1 MAVCISA
8 RTRAAALLAAS
19 AVSLSACAGSM
30 TQWMVNLRTSQGDS
44 ALAQSS
50 LSEAQKEYELAL
62 KLDPKDVQARTGLA
76 KVLLLQARQDFATSR
91 LDLAGDAI
99 NLALKY
105 APDDV
110 PTQALAAQIGQAKIR
125 REIVLANYPLYASV
139 GASLN
144 DSMKSLTAT
153 QRDVAK
159 QLKAFDNDFDTAH
172 LTRAIVEAYDL
183 EDGAHRLTSRIV
195 GYRDLVSSGAPK
207 SGAPSQSEVPNLLPV
222 P

>member
-1 MAVCISA
+1 MGLRNRNRIFAAFAAV
-8 RTRAAALLAAS
+8 TLASTLAG
-19 AVSLSACAGSM
+19 CAGSI
-30 TQWMVNLRTSQGDS
+30 TQWLVNLRTSQGDS

-50 LSEAQKEYELAL
+50 LLEAEKEYGLAL
-62 KLDPKDVQARTGLA
+62 KLDPHDTQARSGLA
-76 KVLLLQARQDFATSR
+76 RVLLLQARQNFANSR

-139 GASLN
+139 GTSLN
-144 DSMKSLTAT
+144 DSMRSLTAT

-159 QLKAFDNDFDTAH
+159 QLKAFDNDFDTTH
-172 LTRAIVEAYDL
+172 LTRAIEEAYDL